1 MPSACLRLVSTAL
14 PPSCVL
20 ICIFHIEPT
29 LPTLHR
35 LRNYLRS
42 GGRYGA
48 SPFLIG
54 DYGGIGDIAQGFC
67 RASAVGG
74 GVYILSRAV
83 QKITR
88 LQPQPVDP
96 STQPPQTFNYTV
108 DLDDFPDALS
118 CKLIISSPSYVPPEL
133 QSSVYQF
140 PSVSPGGAQA
150 AVGALARCILII
162 DEPLVLRT
170 PPPRQESDTGLESAE
185 HQDKEQ
191 APAPAVPDRALDTA
205 IVVFP
210 PSSVEG
216 GSTTHPATVLIN
228 GESSL
233 STPKGKC
240 KHISIRTVLDN

>member
-1 MPSACLRLVSTAL
+1 MP
-14 PPSCVL
+14 
-20 ICIFHIEPT
+20 HIEPT

-83 QKITR
+83 QKIKH
-88 LQPQPVDP
+88 QHSEPVDAADAP
-96 STQPPQTFNYTV
+96 STQPSQTFNYTV
-108 DLDDFPDALS
+108 DLDDFPDTLS

-140 PSVSPGGAQA
+140 PSVPPGAAQA

-162 DEPLVLRT
+162 DEPLILRT
-170 PPPRQESDTGLESAE
+170 PPTPQESDTGLESAE
-185 HQDKEQ
+185 HQDEEQ
-191 APAPAVPDRALDTA
+191 APAPAVPDRATDTA

-216 GSTTHPATVLIN
+216 GSTAHPATVLIN

-240 KHISIRTVLDN
+240 KHMSIQIVFDN